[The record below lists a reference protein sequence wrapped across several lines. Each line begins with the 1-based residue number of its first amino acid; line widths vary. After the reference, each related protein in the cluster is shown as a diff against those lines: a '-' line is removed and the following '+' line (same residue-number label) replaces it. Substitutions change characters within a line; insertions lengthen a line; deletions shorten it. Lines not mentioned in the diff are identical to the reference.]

1 MGDEI
6 MNYNDYGGYD
16 PYTYGQAVPYMQ
28 TMAMPAMPAQQT
40 QTDNIFLYPQ
50 NLQGALTLIQQAT
63 AGETE
68 DRMFYT
74 WLIEH
79 APSSEDKQIIAG
91 IRDNEI
97 GHYALFRQLYYEL
110 TGRMLP
116 QVQGEQFTPPANYCE
131 GIARAL
137 MGEQNAVQKYRKIL
151 YAMQNRVHIN
161 MMTEIITD
169 EIRHGILYNY
179 LYAKD
184 ECKS

>member
-1 MGDEI
+1 M
-6 MNYNDYGGYD
+6 MYYTDYDGYD
-16 PYTYGQAVPYMQ
+16 SFSYGQASPFMQ
-28 TMAMPAMPAQQT
+28 TMDVPAMAVQQT
-40 QTDNIFLYPQ
+40 QTGNIFTYPQ

-63 AGETE
+63 AGENE

-79 APSSEDKQIIAG
+79 APSNQDKQIIAG

-97 GHYALFRQLYYEL
+97 NHYALFRQLYYEL
-110 TGRMLP
+110 TRTMIP
-116 QVQGEQFTPPANYCE
+116 QVQGEQFTPPANYCA

-151 YAMQNRVHIN
+151 YAMQDRVHIN

-179 LYAKD
+179 LYSKN
-184 ECKS
+184 ECRS

>member
-1 MGDEI
+1 MMD
-6 MNYNDYGGYD
+6 YNGYGGFD
-16 PYTYGQAVPYMQ
+16 PYTYGRAVPYMQ
-28 TMAMPAMPAQQT
+28 TMAMPAMPAQQA
-40 QTDNIFLYPQ
+40 QADNIFVYPQ
-50 NLQGALTLIQQAT
+50 NLQGALTLIGQAT

-91 IRDNEI
+91 IRDDEI

-110 TGRMLP
+110 TGNMLP
-116 QVQGEQFTPPANYCE
+116 QVQDEKFTPPASYCE
-131 GIARAL
+131 GISRAL
-137 MGEQNAVQKYRKIL
+137 MGEQNAVRKYRKIL
-151 YAMQNRVHIN
+151 YAMQNRAHIN

-184 ECKS
+184 ECKT